1 MDAIY
6 RTTKYGFPWFFLT
19 VKTSL
24 GIGRVVATIIPQNE
38 NEDMLTEGLQILK
51 QWNPDGNHFIL

>member
-1 MDAIY
+1 MMDAIY
-6 RTTKYGFPWFFLT
+6 RTTKYGFPCFFLT
-19 VKTSL
+19 VKTSQEQV
-24 GIGRVVATIIPQNE
+24 VVATIIPQNE